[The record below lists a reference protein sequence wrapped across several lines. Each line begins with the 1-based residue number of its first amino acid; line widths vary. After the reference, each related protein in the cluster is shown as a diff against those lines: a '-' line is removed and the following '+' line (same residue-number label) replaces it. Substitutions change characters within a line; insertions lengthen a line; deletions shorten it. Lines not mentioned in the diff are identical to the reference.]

1 MQKNIPNGIKTGSSD
16 NCQLTVFEDIRQGL
30 QQAIEYE
37 QLQNEKQ
44 QFKPKEVENGLHNR

>member
-1 MQKNIPNGIKTGSSD
+1 MPKNIPNGIKTGSSD

-37 QLQNEKQ
+37 KKKHEKQ
-44 QFKPKEVENGLHNR
+44 LPKEVENGLLNR

>member
-1 MQKNIPNGIKTGSSD
+1 MQKNIPNGIKMGSSD

-30 QQAIEYE
+30 QQALEYE